1 MGQAK
6 QRGTY
11 EQRQAQGIQRKA
23 EAQRRW
29 LEQRERENI
38 EHAKRRAEREAQ
50 MTPEQRQ
57 RRKTHRRRQTA
68 SGVIALAASLSH
80 SGTDIGRVWGTN
92 GSSKRREPSCAQYGA
107 GTNKTYGQVVPH

>member
-50 MTPEQRQ
+50 MTPEQQ

-80 SGTDIGRVWGTN
+80 SGTDIGRVWG
-92 GSSKRREPSCAQYGA
+92 SK
-107 GTNKTYGQVVPH
+107 